1 MDLLLHVFLA
11 LCKKKLGSFNNLDS
25 NYWICKVFT
34 WIYQSCYVDV
44 SKFLHVFSRP
54 LSNETK
60 LKFWQCFTCWY
71 VTIMKSAHHAAH
83 GIFEMI

>member
-1 MDLLLHVFLA
+1 MDLLLYVFLA
-11 LCKKKLGSFNNLDS
+11 LRKKKELGSLNNLDS

-60 LKFWQCFTCWY
+60 LKFDQ
-71 VTIMKSAHHAAH
+71 H
-83 GIFEMI
+83 FEAC